1 MGPPKKSRKDRFTGD
16 KFGKKRRA
24 EDEAFTQLVEDG
36 DSLPSDG
43 VTELDGVPVAASK
56 NVETNDDGIMTDEY
70 GAKDYRAQM
79 ELKPDHTNRPLWVA
93 PNGHVFLE
101 SFSPVYKHAHD
112 FLIAISEP
120 VCRPEHIHEYKL
132 TAYSLYAAVSVGLQT
147 HDIIEYLKRLSK
159 TSIPEGIIEFIKL
172 CTLSYGK
179 VKLVLKHNR
188 YFIESPHPDILQK
201 LLKDPVIQQCR
212 LKREEGEGFIQ
223 GTLEGKAITQF
234 GTKLPPGE
242 TAATTSTT
250 DNDPNAA
257 TAAGTAATTNPDGTP
272 AVPED
277 ITNFYD
283 KIDNEEED
291 EDEANLKTVS
301 FEVNQEK
308 IEVIQKRCIE
318 IEHPLLAEYDFR
330 NDTHNPDINID
341 LKPAAVLR
349 PYQEKSL
356 RKMFGNG
363 RARSG
368 VIVLPCG
375 AGKSLVGVTAC
386 CTVRKRALVLCNS
399 GVSVEQWKQQFKMW
413 STADDSMI
421 CRFTSEAKDKPMGCG
436 ILVTTYSMITHTQK
450 RSWEAEQTMR
460 WLQEQEWGIMVLD
473 EVHTIPAK
481 MFRRVLTIVQSHC
494 KLGLT
499 ATLLREDDKIADL
512 NFLIGPK
519 LYEAN
524 WLELQKKGYIARVQ
538 CAEVWCPM
546 SPEFYR
552 EYLTTKTSKKMLLYV
567 MNPSK
572 FRSCQFL
579 IKYHE
584 KRGDKTIVFSD
595 NVFALKHYAIKM
607 NKPFIYGPTS
617 QNERIQILQNFK
629 FNQKVNTIFVS
640 KVADTS
646 FDLPEANVL
655 IQISSHGGS
664 RRQEA
669 QRLGRILRAKK
680 GAIAEEYNAFF
691 YTLVSQDTMEM
702 SYSRKRQ
709 RFLVN
714 QGYSYKV
721 ITHLSGMDT
730 DPDLMY
736 KTREEQSQ
744 LLQQVLSASDLDCED
759 EKVPG
764 EPGYR
769 PSGGAASKRAGG
781 LSSMSGG
788 DDAIYYE
795 QRRRNAGSVHPLFKK
810 FRG

>member
-1 MGPPKKSRKDRFTGD
+1 MGPPKKSKKDRGASD
-16 KFGKKRRA
+16 KFAKKRRA
-24 EDEAFTQLVEDG
+24 EDEAFTQLVEDN
-36 DSLPSDG
+36 DSMDNASESDG
-43 VTELDGVPVAASK
+43 VPGAASK
-56 NVETNDDGIMTDEY
+56 NAETNDENINTDEY
-70 GAKDYRAQM
+70 GAKDYRSQM
-79 ELKPDHTNRPLWVA
+79 QLRPDHANRPLWVA

-147 HDIIEYLKRLSK
+147 HDIVEYLKRLSK
-159 TSIPEGIIEFIKL
+159 TTIPEGILEFIRL

-179 VKLVLKHNR
+179 VKLVLKHNK
-188 YFIESPHPDILQK
+188 YFIESPHPEVLQK
-201 LLKDPVIQQCR
+201 LLKDPVIQKCR
-212 LKREEGEGFIQ
+212 LIRSEGEGFIQ
-223 GTLEGKAITQF
+223 GTMDGKAITQF
-234 GTKLPPGE
+234 GTKLPPGADKPGE
-242 TAATTSTT
+242 EPASTSA
-250 DNDPNAA
+250 AA
-257 TAAGTAATTNPDGTP
+257 TAGAAP
-272 AVPED
+272 AEGAAVAVTVPED
-277 ITNFYD
+277 ITDFYE
-283 KIDNEEED
+283 KIDKEEED

-301 FEVNQEK
+301 FEVSQEK
-308 IEVIQKRCIE
+308 IELIQKRCIE

-330 NDTHNPDINID
+330 NDTNNPDINID

-629 FNQKVNTIFVS
+629 FNAKVNTIFVS

-721 ITHLSGMDT
+721 ITHLKGMDT
-730 DPDLMY
+730 ETDLMY
-736 KTREEQSQ
+736 GTQEEQGQ
-744 LLQQVLSASDLDCED
+744 LLQLVLSASDLDCED

-769 PSGGAASKRAGG
+769 PSGAGGTTRRMGG

-795 QRRRNAGSVHPLFKK
+795 HRRKNVGSVHPLFKK

>member
-1 MGPPKKSRKDRFTGD
+1 MGPPKKSKKEKSGD
-16 KFGKKRRA
+16 KFGKKRRQ
-24 EDEAFTQLVEDG
+24 EDEAYTQLVEDNDTSEVSNESEG
-36 DSLPSDG
+36 IPG
-43 VTELDGVPVAASK
+43 AASK
-56 NVETNDDGIMTDEY
+56 NAEKMDEDILEDEY
-70 GAKDYRAQM
+70 GAKDYRSQM
-79 ELKPDHTNRPLWVA
+79 DLKPDHHNRPLWVA
-93 PNGHVFLE
+93 PNGHIFLE

-147 HDIIEYLKRLSK
+147 HDIVEYLRRLSK
-159 TSIPEGIIEFIKL
+159 TSIPEGIVEFIRL

-179 VKLVLKHNR
+179 VKLVLKHNK
-188 YFIESPHPDILQK
+188 YFIESPHPEILQK
-201 LLKDPVIQQCR
+201 LLKDPVIQTCR
-212 LKREEGEGFIQ
+212 LKRKEEDGDGFI
-223 GTLEGKAITQF
+223 EGQTDTKAITAF
-234 GTKLPPGE
+234 GSKPG
-242 TAATTSTT
+242 TST
-250 DNDPNAA
+250 A
-257 TAAGTAATTNPDGTP
+257 TATATSTDTADGTAVPGTT
-272 AVPED
+272 AVPDD
-277 ITNFYD
+277 ITNFYE
-283 KIDNEEED
+283 KIDNEED
-291 EDEANLKTVS
+291 EDELNLKTVS

-450 RSWEAEQTMR
+450 RSWEADQTMR

-481 MFRRVLTIVQSHC
+481 MFRRVLTLVQSHC

-524 WLELQKKGYIARVQ
+524 WLELQKRGYIARVQ

-629 FNQKVNTIFVS
+629 FNPKVNTIFVS

-721 ITHLSGMDT
+721 ITHLSGMDIE
-730 DPDLMY
+730 PDLMY
-736 KTREEQSQ
+736 NTREEQAQ

-764 EPGYR
+764 DPGYR
-769 PSGGAASKRAGG
+769 PSAFRRVGG
-781 LSSMSGG
+781 LASMSGG

-795 QRRRNAGSVHPLFKK
+795 YKRKNPGNVHPLFKK